1 MCMSKLLIL
10 ALVILWIMILSSGCT
25 ISFQNISTAGKA
37 EDVVDEELR
46 TDADISPTLS
56 IPKI

>member
-1 MCMSKLLIL
+1 MNKLLL
-10 ALVILWIMILSSGCT
+10 FALVILWIVILSSGCT

-37 EDVVDEELR
+37 EDVVDEELK
-46 TDADISPTLS
+46 TNAEVTPTLS